1 MNIYYT
7 SALDYRLH
15 FPVKSSPPITLFIL
29 ARNGPSL
36 RHCIRYRVAVS
47 FQKIE
52 DELSAQPSGVHDRQ
66 ARSFPYNDFSEFHRP
81 DQTSFKL
88 VTRFLASDC
97 KSNRIAGDVEGTQNS
112 RLYKSNETANAVWST
127 KILKYPMKNLMTMVH
142 PNIPTEDPKI
152 YDTSAGASCSA
163 TEDLETLQL
172 SERDPMNNIQTLWAK
187 FTLDVTTYGKYCSRF
202 ITNDTTRQVR
212 TWKAQLKI
220 VIHNNNDAP
229 GGQDIGRFPARE
241 KNH

>member
-66 ARSFPYNDFSEFHRP
+66 ARSFPCTSFTGPLTPDLTNHIDNDFSEFHRP
-81 DQTSFKL
+81 DQYILQTGDALLSF
-88 VTRFLASDC
+88 
-97 KSNRIAGDVEGTQNS
+97 
-112 RLYKSNETANAVWST
+112 RLQFE
-127 KILKYPMKNLMTMVH
+127 L
-142 PNIPTEDPKI
+142 
-152 YDTSAGASCSA
+152 
-163 TEDLETLQL
+163 
-172 SERDPMNNIQTLWAK
+172 RD
-187 FTLDVTTYGKYCSRF
+187 
-202 ITNDTTRQVR
+202 
-212 TWKAQLKI
+212 
-220 VIHNNNDAP
+220 
-229 GGQDIGRFPARE
+229 
-241 KNH
+241 